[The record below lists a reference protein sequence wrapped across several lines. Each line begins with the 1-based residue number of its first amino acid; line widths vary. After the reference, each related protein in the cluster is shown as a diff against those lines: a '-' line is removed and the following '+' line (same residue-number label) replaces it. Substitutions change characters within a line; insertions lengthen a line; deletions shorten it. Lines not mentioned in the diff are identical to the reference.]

1 MKILLIGASGM
12 IGSHVLKEASKRGHE
27 IIAASRNPEKIEKL
41 EGVTPVELD
50 ISNVDAVV
58 RQAENADV
66 IVTAVSP
73 RSTGEATAEAEAK
86 GKALIEVAEKSGKRL
101 LMVGGAGSLK
111 TPDGGIVLD
120 NLPDFIKPEATGMR
134 NVYLVLQGSTADW
147 TFFAPPP
154 LIVPGEAKGKYRLG
168 GDTIVIGE
176 DGSSTVTAG
185 DYAIA
190 LVNELE
196 NPDYQGQ
203 IFTIAY

>member
-12 IGSHVLKEASKRGHE
+12 IGSHILREASKRGHE
-27 IIAASRNPEKIEKL
+27 IIAASRNPEKIDAAD
-41 EGVTPVELD
+41 GVSAVALD
-50 ISNVDAVV
+50 ISDVDAVAE
-58 RQAENADV
+58 QAGNVDV

-73 RSTGEATAEAEAK
+73 RSTGDATPEAEAN
-86 GKALIEVAEKSGKRL
+86 GKALIEAAEKSGKRL

-111 TPDGGIVLD
+111 TPDGGLVLD

-134 NVYLVLQGSTADW
+134 NVYLALQDSGIDW

-154 LIVPGEAKGKYRLG
+154 LIVPGEAKGSFRLG
-168 GDTIVIGE
+168 GDTLVVGE

-185 DYAIA
+185 DYAVA

-196 NPDYQGQ
+196 KPEYKGQ
-203 IFTIAY
+203 IFTVAY